1 MISNHRD
8 TIIFG
13 RYIPIIEDRVGLEI
27 MHFCIVQFM
36 FEDKS
41 ILHYM
46 NNEQFDSDEKKTVP
60 EGLGIIEAYDKCIQ
74 FTYS

>member
-1 MISNHRD
+1 M
-8 TIIFG
+8 
-13 RYIPIIEDRVGLEI
+13 VGLAI

-46 NNEQFDSDEKKTVP
+46 NNEQFDSHRKKTVP
-60 EGLGIIEAYDKCIQ
+60 VCKEGLCIIEAYMYDKCIQ

>member
-1 MISNHRD
+1 M
-8 TIIFG
+8 
-13 RYIPIIEDRVGLEI
+13 VGLEI

-46 NNEQFDSDEKKTVP
+46 NNEQFDSHEKTVCARKDWV
-60 EGLGIIEAYDKCIQ
+60 L
-74 FTYS
+74 

>member
-1 MISNHRD
+1 M
-8 TIIFG
+8 
-13 RYIPIIEDRVGLEI
+13 VGLEI

-46 NNEQFDSDEKKTVP
+46 NNEQFDSHEKKKLSRCARKDWV
-60 EGLGIIEAYDKCIQ
+60 L
-74 FTYS
+74 

>member
-1 MISNHRD
+1 M
-8 TIIFG
+8 
-13 RYIPIIEDRVGLEI
+13 VGLEI

-46 NNEQFDSDEKKTVP
+46 NNEQFDSHEKSK
-60 EGLGIIEAYDKCIQ
+60 EGLGIIENHAINQ
-74 FTYS
+74 PIIVTLLLH

>member
-1 MISNHRD
+1 M
-8 TIIFG
+8 
-13 RYIPIIEDRVGLEI
+13 VGLEI

-46 NNEQFDSDEKKTVP
+46 NNEQFDSHEKNCPGVQ
-60 EGLGIIEAYDKCIQ
+60 GRIGYYRSL
-74 FTYS
+74 